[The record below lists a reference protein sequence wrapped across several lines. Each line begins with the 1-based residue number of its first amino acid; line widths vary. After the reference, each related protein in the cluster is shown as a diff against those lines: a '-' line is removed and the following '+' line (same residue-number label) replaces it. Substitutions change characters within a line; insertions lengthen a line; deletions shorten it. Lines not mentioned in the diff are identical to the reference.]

1 MPGDSRESILARLWA
16 AAPAAVPRP
25 ARGTRPGTP
34 ARLID
39 ALREALEEAWGELR
53 PIEARSQLDL
63 FGGAPEASPPLDVE
77 AAGVLEEL
85 RAFDPERSTP
95 IEALVALQRWVSRLR
110 GEGAE

>member
-1 MPGDSRESILARLWA
+1 MARLAGLPESVIARAREILANLEGGELDAEGQPRLARPGDRSA
-16 AAPAAVPRP
+16 AAAQ
-25 ARGTRPGTP
+25 
-34 ARLID
+34 
-39 ALREALEEAWGELR
+39 
-53 PIEARSQLDL
+53 RSQLDL